1 MILLTAILLILLEG
15 IYEGLKTRGKH
26 IASASVEFVF
36 LALVTTLALA
46 FISGRVTP
54 FDYLDIPFWKIMLGY
69 LFLRI
74 GLFDLVWN
82 LSAGK
87 GIYYIGKT
95 KLYDKFWG
103 WLIDRGKIAMI
114 LILFLRFIFVCISVV
129 WLLNYG
135 Q

>member
-1 MILLTAILLILLEG
+1 MPSSKINVMAVSSIIL
-15 IYEGLKTRGKH
+15 
-26 IASASVEFVF
+26 FVF
-36 LALVTTLALA
+36 LALVTSLALA

-54 FDYLDIPFWKIMLGY
+54 FDYPDIPLWKIMFGY

-87 GIYYIGKT
+87 GIYYIGNT

-103 WLIDRGKIAMI
+103 WLIDRGKVAPV
-114 LILFLRFIFVCISVV
+114 LIWFVKFVLVCISIA

>member
-1 MILLTAILLILLEG
+1 MILLTAIILILLEG

-36 LALVTTLALA
+36 LALVTSLALA
-46 FISGRVTP
+46 FMSGRVTP
-54 FDYLDIPFWKIMLGY
+54 FDYLDIPFWKIMFGY

-87 GIYYIGKT
+87 GIYYIGNT

-103 WLIDRGKIAMI
+103 WLMQKGKVAPV
-114 LILFLRFIFVCISVV
+114 LIWFVKFVLVCISIA